1 MGRASDYHYMDTD
14 VRVASVEAVGT
25 DTVAV
30 ELETPAGFEA
40 HPGQFVKLSAE
51 LDGGTENAFYTISSP
66 YVTDTFEVT
75 VVADEDADLGQW
87 LAARD
92 PGDEVTLFGPLGD
105 THYEGESSVVCLA
118 GGPGIG
124 PCLAIAERVTESGDD
139 MTLLYQDDEP
149 VHRDRLD
156 ALEDADA
163 TVRVTDLDTPLAEVA
178 GDALQ
183 SDAQVFVYGFD
194 DFVGEA
200 RDLLEAA
207 GRDPDGAK
215 VENFG

>member
-1 MGRASDYHYMDTD
+1 METD
-14 VRVASVEAVGT
+14 VRVASVEAVGPE
-25 DTVAV
+25 TVAV

-51 LDGGTENAFYTISSP
+51 LDSETENAFYTISSP
-66 YVTDTFEVT
+66 YVTDTFEIT

-92 PGDEVTLFGPLGD
+92 PGEAVDMFGPLGD

-124 PCLAIAERVTESGDD
+124 PCLAIAERVTESGGDV
-139 MTLLYQDDEP
+139 TLLYQDDDP
-149 VHRDRLD
+149 VHQDRLD
-156 ALEDADA
+156 ALEDAGA
-163 TVRVTDLDTPLAEVA
+163 TVRITGLDTPLAAVA
-178 GDALQ
+178 DDALEG
-183 SDAQVFVYGFD
+183 DAQVFVYGFD

-200 RDLLEAA
+200 RDLLERV
-207 GRDPDGAK
+207 GRDPDEAK

>member
-1 MGRASDYHYMDTD
+1 METD
-14 VRVASVEAVGT
+14 VRVASVETVGP

-30 ELETPAGFEA
+30 ELETPEGFDA
-40 HPGQFVKLSAE
+40 HPGQFVKLSTE
-51 LDGGTENAFYTISSP
+51 LDGDVENAFYTISSP
-66 YVTDTFEVT
+66 YMTDTFEIT

-92 PGDEVTLFGPLGD
+92 PGEDVDMFGPLGD

-124 PCLAIAERVTESGDD
+124 PCLAVAERVVQNGGDVS
-139 MTLLYQDDEP
+139 LLYQDDEP
-149 VHRDRLD
+149 VHEDRLE
-156 ALEDADA
+156 ALEEAGA
-163 TVRVTDLDTPLAEVA
+163 TVRVTNLDTPLADVT
-178 GDALQ
+178 GDALEG
-183 SDAQVFVYGFD
+183 DAQVFVYGFD

-200 RDLLEAA
+200 RDLLEAT
-207 GRDPDGAK
+207 GREPDDAK